1 VKDKFVLHAITYGEM
16 MVVAVENAL
25 HLVNLLFSTVVPL
38 GAEQNQMVT
47 AGAMIFVKDMETAV
61 LIINF
66 TAKVLK
72 LVPVHVE
79 EKQMDLIAGAIAFVS
94 GMVTAVPIM
103 KTYVVPEDNLK
114 KNLPEV
120 VHDNLKKKLLEVARD
135 NLRKNL
141 PEVMHDN
148 LKKTLLEVV
157 HDN

>member
-1 VKDKFVLHAITYGEM
+1 MASGET

-25 HLVNLLFSTVVPL
+25 NLVNLLFSIVVPL
-38 GAEQNQMVT
+38 GVEQNQMVT

-103 KTYVVPEDNLK
+103 KTYVPEDNLK
-114 KNLPEV
+114 KNLSEV

-141 PEVMHDN
+141 PEVVHDN
-148 LKKTLLEVV
+148 LKKNLLEVM

>member
-1 VKDKFVLHAITYGEM
+1 MNKFVLLAMASGET

-25 HLVNLLFSTVVPL
+25 NLVNLLFSIVVPS
-38 GAEQNQMVT
+38 GVEQNQMVT

-103 KTYVVPEDNLK
+103 KMYVPEDNLK

-141 PEVMHDN
+141 PEVVHDN
-148 LKKTLLEVV
+148 LKKNLLEVM

>member
-1 VKDKFVLHAITYGEM
+1 MASGETI
-16 MVVAVENAL
+16 VVAVENAL
-25 HLVNLLFSTVVPL
+25 NLVNLLFSIVVPL
-38 GAEQNQMVT
+38 GVEQNQMVT

-103 KTYVVPEDNLK
+103 KTYVPEDNLK
-114 KNLPEV
+114 KNLSEV

-141 PEVMHDN
+141 PEVVHDN
-148 LKKTLLEVV
+148 LKKNLLEVM

>member
-1 VKDKFVLHAITYGEM
+1 MASGET

-25 HLVNLLFSTVVPL
+25 NLVNLLFSIVVPL
-38 GAEQNQMVT
+38 GVEQNQMVT

-103 KTYVVPEDNLK
+103 KTYVPE
-114 KNLPEV
+114 
-120 VHDNLKKKLLEVARD
+120 DNLKKKLLEVARD

-141 PEVMHDN
+141 PEVVHDN
-148 LKKTLLEVV
+148 LKKNLLEVM